1 MLKRMYD
8 WTLALAAHH
17 RADHALAFV
26 SFIESSVFPIPPDV
40 LLMPMVLARRE
51 RAWYLATV
59 CTVASVFGALL
70 GYGLGYFAF
79 ETVGRPIIEAYGYMP
94 QFERF
99 ETAFT
104 EWGGWLVFIFGVSI
118 FPFKVITIAS
128 GVAKLSLP
136 VFLFSSIVARGLR
149 FFIVAALLWKFGPP
163 IREFAERRLS
173 LLATLFTLLLVGGF
187 FALKFI

>member
-1 MLKRMYD
+1 
-8 WTLALAAHH
+8 
-17 RADHALAFV
+17 
-26 SFIESSVFPIPPDV
+26 
-40 LLMPMVLARRE
+40 
-51 RAWYLATV
+51 
-59 CTVASVFGALL
+59 
-70 GYGLGYFAF
+70 
-79 ETVGRPIIEAYGYMP
+79 MP

-99 ETAFT
+99 EMAFT

-136 VFLFSSIVARGLR
+136 VFLLASVVARGLR

-173 LLATLFTLLLVGGF
+173 LLATVFTLLLVGGF
-187 FALKFI
+187 FALKLI